1 MFIFFEKDMRGGVSY
16 TTYIS
21 YIYIY
26 IYIYIYSKA
35 SNRYLKSYDPK
46 QESKHIIY
54 FNANNL
60 CGYAMPK
67 FIPTSGFKWIYPE
80 EFELNK
86 KIGNSW
92 KGCVLEVHLG
102 YPKDLRELHKDY
114 SIAPDK

>member
-1 MFIFFEKDMRGGVSY
+1 
-16 TTYIS
+16 
-21 YIYIY
+21 
-26 IYIYIYSKA
+26 
-35 SNRYLKSYDPK
+35 
-46 QESKHIIY
+46 
-54 FNANNL
+54 
-60 CGYAMPK
+60 MPK